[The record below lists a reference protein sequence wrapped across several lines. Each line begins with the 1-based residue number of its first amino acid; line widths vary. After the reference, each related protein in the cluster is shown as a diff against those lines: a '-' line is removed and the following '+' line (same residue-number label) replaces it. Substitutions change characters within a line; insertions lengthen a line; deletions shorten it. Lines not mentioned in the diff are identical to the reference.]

1 MGGEDGASRA
11 LKPGDSAKEMEAW
24 GGSGCRADS
33 ADSADSR
40 SHSKWSQTRA
50 VWL

>member
-11 LKPGDSAKEMEAW
+11 LKPGDSAKEREAW
-24 GGSGCRADS
+24 GGSGCR